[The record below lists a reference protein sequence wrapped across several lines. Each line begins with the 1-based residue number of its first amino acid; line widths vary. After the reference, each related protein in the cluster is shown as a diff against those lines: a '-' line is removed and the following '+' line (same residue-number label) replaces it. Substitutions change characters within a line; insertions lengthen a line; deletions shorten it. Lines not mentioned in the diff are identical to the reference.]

1 MFDDELKIYRGSDI
15 PITKNII
22 VKQPTLDQIEKFGE
36 RRYFS
41 AVHNLTS
48 VGADLKWQ
56 LWSMKIDYTKIGDY
70 DLFLKLTSQLVSS
83 KKKLFNTLT
92 EHPEMYREELA
103 QFSTEDLEELL
114 VNPLELVLKDI
125 DLADFELYEL
135 KKNNQFVLYNKEK
148 DITIDRVVYFQL
160 VDVIRT
166 IHGFKRNNQIPAN
179 ERTKMDLIE
188 DARDEAM
195 AKKPFKSILKPLV
208 SALSVRCGQCG
219 DDKIWNMP
227 IGMFLDNIKR
237 ANKIQDSQMLLQGA
251 YSGFASLKG
260 VDKTRLDWTGDV

>member
-1 MFDDELKIYRGSDI
+1 M
-15 PITKNII
+15 
-22 VKQPTLDQIEKFGE
+22 
-36 RRYFS
+36 
-41 AVHNLTS
+41 
-48 VGADLKWQ
+48 
-56 LWSMKIDYTKIGDY
+56 
-70 DLFLKLTSQLVSS
+70 
-83 KKKLFNTLT
+83 
-92 EHPEMYREELA
+92 
-103 QFSTEDLEELL
+103 

-160 VDVIRT
+160 VDVVRK
-166 IHGFKRNNQIPAN
+166 IHGFKRNNEIPAN

-195 AKKPFKSILKPLV
+195 ARKPFKSILKPLV